1 MIQVLLLAYFGVL
14 FAAMLWRLVHR
25 AVVFVRSRLSKHGQ
39 FTWSMPTDPSVVVTL
54 VHGTWAQSATWVL
67 PNSALCRRL
76 TETWGGQIG
85 LMPLRWSGGNTVRA
99 RARAAADL
107 ATHIDAVARQFP
119 AAHHYVVAHSHG
131 GNVALYALRQRSR
144 ARINGLA
151 CLSTPFLHVRNRN
164 LGQVSISSISA
175 GLFISVVIVVQT
187 LLERQFAWTED
198 GSLFAALSTAA
209 VLTALFHMGSQRL
222 AGPTLAACSLP
233 TSIDTDLLLIR
244 TSGDEASSA
253 LAAAHFASWLANRI
267 WNLPASVLREG
278 YGSVQAW
285 RRTAIGVLK
294 WLTVPAAIC
303 AAIAVSMA
311 PATVDSSRPLA
322 YTFLQVTWIAVLVWL
337 SSLAVLWVSAGG
349 TALHYLFS
357 LILAGLI
364 TGPLALVLAILTLP
378 FGPELALTCTRL
390 ELTAEAVP
398 PGTHTVHH
406 LPDRPSTAGDA
417 LPLDHSRSYND
428 PAAIDLIVNWIDGH
442 QRSPRTSL

>member
-14 FAAMLWRLVHR
+14 FAAMLWSLVRR
-25 AVVFVRSRLSKHGQ
+25 AVILVRRRLANHGPLS
-39 FTWSMPTDPSVVVTL
+39 WSLPTEPTVVVTL
-54 VHGTWAQSATWVL
+54 VHGTWAQSATWML
-67 PNSALCRRL
+67 PDSALCRRL
-76 TETWGGQIG
+76 IETSGGRLA
-85 LMPLRWSGGNTVRA
+85 LMPLRWSGGNTVQA
-99 RARAAADL
+99 RNRAATHL
-107 ATHIDAVARQFP
+107 ATHIDAVARRFP
-119 AAHHYVVAHSHG
+119 GANHYIIAHSHG
-131 GNVALYALRQRSR
+131 GNVALYALRQRPS
-144 ARINGLA
+144 ARISGLA

-175 GLFISVVIVVQT
+175 GLFISAVIVVET

-198 GSLFAALSTAA
+198 GALLAALSTAA
-209 VLTALFHMGSQRL
+209 VLTTLFHVGSRRL

-244 TSGDEASSA
+244 TTGDEASSV
-253 LAAAHFASWLANRI
+253 LAAAHFASWLAKRL
-267 WNLPASVLREG
+267 WNVPASVLREG

-285 RRTAIGVLK
+285 RRSAIGVLK

-303 AAIAVSMA
+303 VAIAVSMG
-311 PATVDSSRPLA
+311 PATVDSGRPLA

-406 LPDRPSTAGDA
+406 LPDRPLTPGDA

-428 PAAIDLIVNWIDGH
+428 PAAIDLIVNWIDGR
-442 QRSPRTSL
+442 QRSFA

>member
-1 MIQVLLLAYFGVL
+1 MVQVLLLAYFGVL
-14 FAAMLWRLVHR
+14 FAAMLWSLVRR
-25 AVVFVRSRLSKHGQ
+25 AVAFVRSRLSKHGQ
-39 FTWSMPTDPSVVVTL
+39 FSWTVPTEPSVVVTL

-67 PNSALCRRL
+67 PNSALCRML
-76 TETWGGQIG
+76 TETWGGRIA

-107 ATHIDAVARQFP
+107 ATHIDAVARRFP
-119 AAHHYVVAHSHG
+119 ASNHYVIAHSHG
-131 GNVALYALRQRSR
+131 GNVALYALRQRSSV
-144 ARINGLA
+144 RISGLA

-175 GLFISVVIVVQT
+175 GMFISALIVVQT

-198 GSLFAALSTAA
+198 GALFAGLSTAA
-209 VLTALFHMGSQRL
+209 VLTALFHVGSQRL

-244 TSGDEASSA
+244 TTGDEASSA
-253 LAAAHFASWLANRI
+253 LAAAHFASWLAKRL
-267 WNLPASVLREG
+267 WNFPASVLRDG

-285 RRTAIGVLK
+285 RRPAVGVLK
-294 WLTVPAAIC
+294 WLTIPAAVCVAVALSMEPAAI
-303 AAIAVSMA
+303 
-311 PATVDSSRPLA
+311 DSGRPLA
-322 YTFLQVTWIAVLVWL
+322 YTFQRVAAVAFFVWL

-364 TGPLALVLAILTLP
+364 TGPLALVLAILTMP

-406 LPDRPSTAGDA
+406 LPDRPSTQEGA
-417 LPLDHSRSYND
+417 LLLDHSRSYDD

-442 QRSPRTSL
+442 QRSRRTSF

>member
-1 MIQVLLLAYFGVL
+1 MIQVLLLAYLGVL
-14 FAAMLWRLVHR
+14 FAAMLWSLLRR
-25 AVVFVRSRLSKHGQ
+25 AVILVRGRLSSRGT
-39 FTWSMPTDPSVVVTL
+39 FSWSVPTAPTVVVTL

-67 PNSALCRRL
+67 PDSALCGRL
-76 TETWGGQIG
+76 IAIWGERLA

-99 RARAAADL
+99 RTRAAAHL
-107 ATHIDAVARQFP
+107 ATHIDAVGRRFP
-119 AAHHYVVAHSHG
+119 AANHYVIAHSHG
-131 GNVALYALRQRSR
+131 GNVALYALGQRPS
-144 ARINGLA
+144 ARISGLA

-164 LGQVSISSISA
+164 LGQVSLSSISA
-175 GLFISVVIVVQT
+175 GLFISVLVVVER
-187 LLERQFAWTED
+187 LLERQFGWTED
-198 GSLFAALSTAA
+198 SALLAGLSTAA
-209 VLTALFHMGSQRL
+209 VLTALFHVGSRRL
-222 AGPTLAACSLP
+222 AAPTLAACSLP

-244 TSGDEASSA
+244 TTGDEASSV
-253 LAAAHFASWLANRI
+253 LAAAHFASWLAKRL
-267 WNLPASVLREG
+267 WNFPASVLREG

-294 WLTVPAAIC
+294 WLSVPAAIC
-303 AAIAVSMA
+303 GAVAVWMG
-311 PATVDSSRPLA
+311 PATVDGSRPLA
-322 YTFLQVTWIAVLVWL
+322 YAFLQVTWIAVLVWL

-357 LILAGLI
+357 LMLAGLI

-406 LPDRPSTAGDA
+406 LPDRPLTPGDA

-428 PAAIDLIVNWIDGH
+428 PAAIDLIVNWIERH
-442 QRSPRTSL
+442 ERACQASL